1 MIFGYLETW
10 KGQNWIIGESETWV
24 RGVWMDLSEWL
35 QSLKAI
41 MSYLNAPHRSSTAED
56 VFRLTELYIL
66 WILVGFFIQSLFFL
80 FFAQFIY
87 GSHNGKGGDYLWKGY
102 PHVCP
107 SPMLNY
113 LVTAKFLICQLQT
126 SSELWYGF
134 ILWGHQTITWWQV
147 YYDGLLPASRNRAPS
162 SLE

>member
-1 MIFGYLETW
+1 
-10 KGQNWIIGESETWV
+10 
-24 RGVWMDLSEWL
+24 MDLSEWL

-66 WILVGFFIQSLFFL
+66 WTLVGFFIQPLFFV
-80 FFAQFIY
+80 FAQFIY
-87 GSHNGKGGDYLWKGY
+87 GKGGDYLWKGY

-134 ILWGHQTITWWQV
+134 IL
-147 YYDGLLPASRNRAPS
+147 
-162 SLE
+162 